1 MRFDLT
7 KSVESA
13 IEVPA
18 VLVSGPG
25 LDANVPVI
33 DAVSLSALY
42 RVKGLRWSEGKV
54 VWSFDGVNVFPWSL
68 KLNLAPGPN
77 SRLPV

>member
-1 MRFDLT
+1 MRLDLI

-13 IEVPA
+13 IEVPT
-18 VLVSGPG
+18 VLVGGPG
-25 LDANVPVI
+25 LEATVPVI

-42 RVKGLRWSEGKV
+42 RVKALRWSEGKV
-54 VWSFDGVNVFPWSL
+54 VWSFDGINVFSLGL
-68 KLNLAPGPN
+68 KLNLAPGPD